1 MEPELKYL
9 VADRAKVHDTVA
21 QAEWSK
27 KKLVW
32 VPHPEL
38 GFVQGAIKGEK
49 GDEITVELDGGQ
61 LQKINRDD
69 IQKMNPPKFDKV
81 EDMAELSFLN
91 EASVLHNLTSR
102 YYSGLIY
109 VSVFENYT
117 VIYSSLK
124 VSSKP
129 AAHVHVCICERFI
142 CLYLCVFVCVCVC
155 ACVYVSYCVCSLT
168 LIHELQMYARVCAF
182 NSYASLYICC
192 YSL

>member
-1 MEPELKYL
+1 MKYL

-38 GFVQGAIKGEK
+38 GFVSGSIKAEK
-49 GDEITVELDGGQ
+49 GDEVTVELESGQ
-61 LQKINRDD
+61 TQKIHRDD

-91 EASVLHNLTSR
+91 EASVLNNLTSR

-109 VSVFENYT
+109 VSSPT
-117 VIYSSLK
+117 SQPGSLAFIFLFACL
-124 VSSKP
+124 S
-129 AAHVHVCICERFI
+129 I
-142 CLYLCVFVCVCVC
+142 CLLVCTW
-155 ACVYVSYCVCSLT
+155 YDMLDG
-168 LIHELQMYARVCAF
+168 QD
-182 NSYASLYICC
+182 
-192 YSL
+192 

>member
-109 VSVFENYT
+109 VSVLENYT
-117 VIYSSLK
+117 IICSSLK

-129 AAHVHVCICERFI
+129 AIHVHVCTRECFI
-142 CLYLCVFVCVCVC
+142 CLYRVFVCVCVC
-155 ACVYVSYCVCSLT
+155 VYVCMYVSCVLT
-168 LIHELQMYARVCAF
+168 CTYIRVTDVCTGVC
-182 NSYASLYICC
+182 I
-192 YSL
+192 